1 MHVLIARDLGPARYS
16 RLPTWKDDGYADYV
30 AKGEDFAYGHV
41 LNQFRIGDREL
52 DPQHSGLYM
61 RYHLLVAY
69 LLDRRGAGVHEMLS
83 RDYDRTRLEKEI
95 QEGGPETTDR
105 GLGEQPSER

>member
-1 MHVLIARDLGPARYS
+1 
-16 RLPTWKDDGYADYV
+16 
-30 AKGEDFAYGHV
+30 
-41 LNQFRIGDREL
+41 
-52 DPQHSGLYM
+52 M